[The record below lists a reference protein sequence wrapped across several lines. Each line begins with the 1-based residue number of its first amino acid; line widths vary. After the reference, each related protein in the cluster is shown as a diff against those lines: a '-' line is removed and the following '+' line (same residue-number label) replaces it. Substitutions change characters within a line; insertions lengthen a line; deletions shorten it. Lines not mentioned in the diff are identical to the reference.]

1 MLHLQLR
8 VYEQKEDNKKQIK
21 TKMAEAKNF

>member
-8 VYEQKEDNKKQIK
+8 VYEQKEDSKKQIK